1 MEVLIYING
10 ELVPRREARISPFD
24 RGILYGYGLF
34 ETMRSYGGYV
44 FSLDRHLARL
54 MHSAEKLGL
63 AALLDPAALEQAIHR
78 TLEVNKLSDA
88 RIRLTV
94 LAGEGERGLAP
105 PTSGI
110 LTIMVVAEEL
120 VLPPPQAYEDGIRAA
135 VVSVRRDS
143 QSPLSGIKSIGYLD
157 NLLAHSEAV
166 AAGADEAILLNE
178 QDFVAECSTSNIFL
192 VVEGRLLT
200 PSAESGIL
208 PGITREVVLELAL
221 NLGIAVDEEEE
232 IPLAQLLRA
241 NEAFLTNSIVE
252 VMPIAEVN
260 GKPIGTGKPGE
271 VTKRLMAAYRELVLQ
286 QANHS

>member
-10 ELVPRREARISPFD
+10 ALVPRGEAMISPFD

-34 ETMRSYGGYV
+34 ETMRSYGGRV

-54 MHSAEKLGL
+54 MHSADKIGL
-63 AALLDPAALEQAIHR
+63 DASLDPATLRQAIHR
-78 TLEVNKLSDA
+78 TLEANKLMDA

-105 PTSGI
+105 PTSGM
-110 LTIMVVAEEL
+110 LTIIVVAEEL
-120 VLPPPQAYEDGIRAA
+120 VLPSPQAYEDGISAA
-135 VVSVRRDS
+135 VVSVRRNS
-143 QSPLSGIKSIGYLD
+143 QSPLAGIKSIGYLD

-178 QDFVAECSTSNIFL
+178 RGFVAECSTSNIFL
-192 VVEGRLLT
+192 VVEGRLFT

-208 PGITREVVLELAL
+208 PGITREVVLELAQG
-221 NLGIAVDEEEE
+221 LGITAVAGE

-241 NEAFLTNSIVE
+241 DEAFLTNSVVE
-252 VMPIAEVN
+252 VMPIVEVD
-260 GKPIGTGKPGE
+260 GKSIGSGKSGE

>member
-1 MEVLIYING
+1 
-10 ELVPRREARISPFD
+10 
-24 RGILYGYGLF
+24 
-34 ETMRSYGGYV
+34 
-44 FSLDRHLARL
+44 

-78 TLEVNKLSDA
+78 TLEANKLSDA

-94 LAGEGERGLAP
+94 LAGEGERELAP

-120 VLPPPQAYEDGIRAA
+120 VPPPPKAYEDGIRAA
-135 VVSVRRDS
+135 IVSVRRNS

>member
-54 MHSAEKLGL
+54 MHSADKIGL
-63 AALLDPAALEQAIHR
+63 DASLDPAALRQAIHR
-78 TLEVNKLSDA
+78 TLEANKLMDA

-94 LAGEGERGLAP
+94 TAGEGERGLAP
-105 PTSGI
+105 PTSGM

-120 VLPPPQAYEDGIRAA
+120 VLPPPQAYEDGIGAA
-135 VVSVRRDS
+135 VVSVRRNS

-166 AAGADEAILLNE
+166 AAGAEEAILLNE
-178 QDFVAECSTSNIFL
+178 RGFVAECSTSNIFL
-192 VVEGRLLT
+192 VVEGRLFT

-208 PGITREVVLELAL
+208 PGITREVVLELAQG
-221 NLGIAVDEEEE
+221 LGITAVAGE
-232 IPLAQLLRA
+232 IPLAHLLRA
-241 NEAFLTNSIVE
+241 DEAFLTNSVVE
-252 VMPIAEVN
+252 VMPIAKVD
-260 GKPIGTGKPGE
+260 GKPIGSGKSGE

>member
-1 MEVLIYING
+1 MEVLIYLNG
-10 ELVPRREARISPFD
+10 ALVPRGEARISPYD

-34 ETMRSYGGYV
+34 ETMRSYGGWV
-44 FSLDRHLARL
+44 FGLDRHLARL
-54 MHSAEKLGL
+54 MHSAGKIGL
-63 AALLDPAALEQAIHR
+63 DVGLDPAALEQAIHK
-78 TLEVNKLSDA
+78 TLEANKLSDA

-105 PTSGI
+105 PTSGT
-110 LTIMVVAEEL
+110 LTIMVVAEKL
-120 VLPPPQAYEDGIRAA
+120 ISPPPQAYEDGISAA
-135 VVSVRRDS
+135 VVSTRRNS

-178 QDFVAECSTSNIFL
+178 QGFVAECSTSNIFL
-192 VVEGRLLT
+192 VVGGRLLT

-208 PGITREVVLELAL
+208 PGVTREEIIELAF
-221 NLGIAVDEEEE
+221 NLGIAVEEEE
-232 IPLAQLLRA
+232 ISLAALLRA

-252 VMPIAEVN
+252 VMPIVEVD

-286 QANHS
+286 QAHHS